1 MSCAGAGPLGL
12 LPHPDDCRLFYQCAF
27 GLPFCHRC
35 PPGLHFNPALLVCDE
50 PEQAGC
56 VAGSGTTP
64 SPGAEFDL
72 PEPSSAPAPGNEIP
86 ARCVANSVTRVSC
99 ADVSSPDALLPHPDD
114 CNLFYYCVSAD
125 TEPVCRQCPAGLS
138 FNPELHVCDVPAH
151 AGCRAG
157 NAMAMTDSM
166 SIRVAV

>member
-1 MSCAGAGPLGL
+1 MGNYLRFTVL
-12 LPHPDDCRLFYQCAF
+12 L
-27 GLPFCHRC
+27 
-35 PPGLHFNPALLVCDE
+35 ALTFSVKGKDSR
-50 PEQAGC
+50 
-56 VAGSGTTP
+56 GSH
-64 SPGAEFDL
+64 L
-72 PEPSSAPAPGNEIP
+72 APAPGNEIP